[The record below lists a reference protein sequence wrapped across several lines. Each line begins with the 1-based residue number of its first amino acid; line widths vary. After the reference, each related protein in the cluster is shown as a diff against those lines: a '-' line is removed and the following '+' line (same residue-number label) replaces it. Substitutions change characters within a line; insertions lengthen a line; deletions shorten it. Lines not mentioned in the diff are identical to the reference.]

1 MIKHRFFSLIYLLTL
16 VGGAWQLARLS
27 GAPAFL
33 LPAPQAVADAL
44 WQQRALLAHHALYTL
59 GEIALALL
67 LGGGAGVVL
76 AILMSASPL
85 LRRLLFPL
93 VTASQTIPVFAL
105 APLLVLW
112 LGFGIA
118 SKVTVAALIIFFP
131 LCLSL
136 FDGLCRTPPG
146 WLELAQ
152 TLSRSRLRHFL
163 HVRWPAALPHFFSGL
178 QMAAILA
185 PVGVVIGEW
194 VGASEGLG
202 YLMMHANA
210 RLETPLSFAA
220 LALLMLLALSLS
232 GVVALLRRR
241 FLYSA

>member
-1 MIKHRFFSLIYLLTL
+1 MIKHRFLSLAYLLAVL
-16 VGGAWQLARLS
+16 GGAWQLARHS

-33 LPAPQAVADAL
+33 LPSPAAVGQAL
-44 WQQRALLAHHALYTL
+44 IQQHALLAHHALYTL
-59 GEIALALL
+59 GEMALALL
-67 LGGGAGVVL
+67 LGGGAGVTL
-76 AILMSASPL
+76 ALAMAASPL

-93 VTASQTIPVFAL
+93 VAASQTIPVFAL

-112 LGFGIA
+112 LGFGVA
-118 SKVTVAALIIFFP
+118 SKVVVAALIIFFP

-146 WLELAQ
+146 WLELAH
-152 TLSRSRLRHFL
+152 TMNRSRLRQFL
-163 HVRWPAALPHFFSGL
+163 HVRWPAALPYFFSGL

-202 YLMMHANA
+202 YLMMHASA

-220 LALLMLLALSLS
+220 LALLMLLALLLS

-241 FLYSA
+241 FLYSS

>member
-1 MIKHRFFSLIYLLTL
+1 MIKRLLSLAWLLAI
-16 VGGAWQLARLS
+16 VGGAWQLARYS
-27 GAPAFL
+27 GVPAFM
-33 LPAPQAVADAL
+33 LPSPQAVGQAL
-44 WQQRALLAHHALYTL
+44 RQQHALLAHHALYTL

-67 LGGGAGVVL
+67 LGGGAGVLL
-76 AILMSASPL
+76 AISMAASPL

-93 VTASQTIPVFAL
+93 VAASQTIPVFAL

-112 LGFGIA
+112 LGFGVA
-118 SKVTVAALIIFFP
+118 SKVAVAALIVFFP

-152 TLSRSRLRHFL
+152 TMNRSRLRLFL
-163 HVRWPAALPHFFSGL
+163 HVRWPAALPNFFSGL

-202 YLMMHANA
+202 YLMMHASA
-210 RLETPLSFAA
+210 RLDTPLSFAA
-220 LALLMLLALSLS
+220 LALLMLLALLLS

>member
-1 MIKHRFFSLIYLLTL
+1 MIKHRFLSLAYLLTL
-16 VGGAWQLARLS
+16 IGGAWQLARHS
-27 GAPAFL
+27 GVPAFL
-33 LPAPQAVADAL
+33 LPAPQAVGAAL

-67 LGGGAGVVL
+67 LGGGAGVAL
-76 AILMSASPL
+76 AILMSTSPL

-112 LGFGIA
+112 LGFGVA

-146 WLELAQ
+146 WLELAH
-152 TLSRSRLRHFL
+152 TLSRSRLRHFM

-202 YLMMHANA
+202 YLMMHASA

-232 GVVALLRRR
+232 GGVALLRRR

>member
-1 MIKHRFFSLIYLLTL
+1 MIKHRFLSLAYLLTL
-16 VGGAWQLARLS
+16 IGGAWQLARYS
-27 GAPAFL
+27 GVPAFL
-33 LPAPQAVADAL
+33 LPAPQAVGAAL

-59 GEIALALL
+59 GEIVLALL
-67 LGGGAGVVL
+67 LGGGAGVAL

-112 LGFGIA
+112 LGFGVA

-146 WLELAQ
+146 WLELAH

-202 YLMMHANA
+202 YLMMHASA

-232 GVVALLRRR
+232 GGVALLRRR

>member
-1 MIKHRFFSLIYLLTL
+1 MIKRLLSLAWLLAI
-16 VGGAWQLARLS
+16 VGGAWQLARYS
-27 GAPAFL
+27 GVPAFM
-33 LPAPQAVADAL
+33 LPSPQAVGQAL
-44 WQQRALLAHHALYTL
+44 RQQHALLAHHALYTL

-67 LGGGAGVVL
+67 LGGGAGVLL
-76 AILMSASPL
+76 AIAMAASPL

-93 VTASQTIPVFAL
+93 VAASQTIPVFAL

-112 LGFGIA
+112 LGFGVA
-118 SKVTVAALIIFFP
+118 SKVAVAALIVFFP

-152 TLSRSRLRHFL
+152 TMNRSRLRLFL
-163 HVRWPAALPHFFSGL
+163 HVRWPAALPDFFSGL

-202 YLMMHANA
+202 YLMMHASA
-210 RLETPLSFAA
+210 RLDTPLSFAA
-220 LALLMLLALSLS
+220 LALLMLLALLLS

>member
-1 MIKHRFFSLIYLLTL
+1 MIKRLLSLAWLLAI
-16 VGGAWQLARLS
+16 VGGAWQLARYS
-27 GAPAFL
+27 GVPAFM
-33 LPAPQAVADAL
+33 LPSPQAVGQAL
-44 WQQRALLAHHALYTL
+44 QQQHALLAHHALYTL
-59 GEIALALL
+59 SEIALALL
-67 LGGGAGVVL
+67 LGGGAGVLL
-76 AILMSASPL
+76 AIAMAASPL

-93 VTASQTIPVFAL
+93 VAASQTIPVFAL

-112 LGFGIA
+112 LGFGVA
-118 SKVTVAALIIFFP
+118 SKVAVAALIVFFP

-152 TLSRSRLRHFL
+152 TMNRSRLRLFL
-163 HVRWPAALPHFFSGL
+163 HVRWPAALPNFFSGL

-202 YLMMHANA
+202 YLMMHASA
-210 RLETPLSFAA
+210 RLDTPLSFAA
-220 LALLMLLALSLS
+220 LALLMLLALLLS

>member
-1 MIKHRFFSLIYLLTL
+1 VIKHRFLSLAYLLTL
-16 VGGAWQLARLS
+16 IGGAWQLARHS
-27 GAPAFL
+27 GVPAFL
-33 LPAPQAVADAL
+33 LPAPQAVGAAL

-67 LGGGAGVVL
+67 LGGGAGVAL

-112 LGFGIA
+112 LGFGVA

-146 WLELAQ
+146 WLELAH
-152 TLSRSRLRHFL
+152 TLSRSRLRHFM

-202 YLMMHANA
+202 YLMMHASA

-232 GVVALLRRR
+232 GGVALLRRR

>member
-1 MIKHRFFSLIYLLTL
+1 MIKRLLSLAWLLAI
-16 VGGAWQLARLS
+16 VGGAWQLARYS
-27 GAPAFL
+27 GVPAFM
-33 LPAPQAVADAL
+33 LPSPQAVGQAL
-44 WQQRALLAHHALYTL
+44 RQQHALLAHHALYTL

-67 LGGGAGVVL
+67 LGGGAGVLL
-76 AILMSASPL
+76 AIAMAASPL

-93 VTASQTIPVFAL
+93 VAASQTIPVFAL

-112 LGFGIA
+112 LGFGVA
-118 SKVTVAALIIFFP
+118 SKVAVAALIVFFP

-152 TLSRSRLRHFL
+152 TMNQSRLRLFL
-163 HVRWPAALPHFFSGL
+163 HVRWPAALPNFFSGL

-202 YLMMHANA
+202 YLMMHASA
-210 RLETPLSFAA
+210 RLDTPLSFAA
-220 LALLMLLALSLS
+220 LALLMLLALLLS

>member
-1 MIKHRFFSLIYLLTL
+1 MIRRLLSLLWLLAI
-16 VGGAWQLARLS
+16 VVGAWQLARYN
-27 GAPAFL
+27 GVPAFL
-33 LPAPQAVADAL
+33 LPSPAAVG
-44 WQQRALLAHHALYTL
+44 QALLQQHALLIHHASYTL

-67 LGGGAGVVL
+67 LGGGAGVTL
-76 AILMSASPL
+76 AIAMAASSL

-93 VTASQTIPVFAL
+93 VAASQTIPVFAL

-112 LGFGIA
+112 LGFGVA
-118 SKVTVAALIIFFP
+118 SKVAVAALIVFFP

-146 WLELAQ
+146 LLELAQ
-152 TLSRSRLRHFL
+152 TMNRSRLRLFL

-202 YLMMHANA
+202 YLMMHASA

-220 LALLMLLALSLS
+220 LALLMLLALLLS
-232 GVVALLRRR
+232 GGVALLRRR

>member
-1 MIKHRFFSLIYLLTL
+1 MIKHRFLSLAYLLTL
-16 VGGAWQLARLS
+16 IGGAWQLARHS
-27 GAPAFL
+27 GVPAFL
-33 LPAPQAVADAL
+33 LPAPQAVGAAL

-67 LGGGAGVVL
+67 LGGGAGVAL

-112 LGFGIA
+112 LGFGVA

-146 WLELAQ
+146 WLELAH
-152 TLSRSRLRHFL
+152 TLSRSRLRHFM

-202 YLMMHANA
+202 YLMMHASA

-232 GVVALLRRR
+232 GGVALLRRR

>member
-1 MIKHRFFSLIYLLTL
+1 MIKRLLSLAWLLAI
-16 VGGAWQLARLS
+16 VVGAWQLARYS
-27 GAPAFL
+27 GVPAFL
-33 LPAPQAVADAL
+33 LPSPAAVG
-44 WQQRALLAHHALYTL
+44 QALLQQHVLLIHHASYTL

-67 LGGGAGVVL
+67 LGGGAGVTL
-76 AILMSASPL
+76 AIAMAASPL

-93 VTASQTIPVFAL
+93 VAASQTIPVFAL

-112 LGFGIA
+112 LGFGVA
-118 SKVTVAALIIFFP
+118 SKVAVAALIVFFP

-136 FDGLCRTPPG
+136 FDGLCRTPSG

-152 TLSRSRLRHFL
+152 TMNRSRLRLFL

-202 YLMMHANA
+202 YLMMHASA

-220 LALLMLLALSLS
+220 LALLMLLALLLS
-232 GVVALLRRR
+232 GGVALLRRR

>member
-1 MIKHRFFSLIYLLTL
+1 VIKHRFLSLAYLLTL
-16 VGGAWQLARLS
+16 IGGAWQLARYS
-27 GAPAFL
+27 GVPAFL
-33 LPAPQAVADAL
+33 LPAPQAVGAAL

-59 GEIALALL
+59 GEIVLALL
-67 LGGGAGVVL
+67 LGGGAGVAL

-112 LGFGIA
+112 LGFGVA

-146 WLELAQ
+146 WLELAH

-202 YLMMHANA
+202 YLMMHASA

-232 GVVALLRRR
+232 GGVALLRRR